1 MYTWSHLALTYDGAT
16 IRFYINGVEEESM
29 DESSPITTSDH
40 PLFIGGDQTQGQ
52 FFHGR
57 IDEVRVFNGART
69 AAEVLSDMNTPV
81 GSKVESLLRHHYSP
95 ESKLKCRRSSGVRA
109 EIY

>member
-1 MYTWSHLALTYDGAT
+1 MTYDGAT
-16 IRFYINGVEEESM
+16 IRFYINGVEEESV

-52 FFHGR
+52 LFHGR

-69 AAEVLSDMNTPV
+69 
-81 GSKVESLLRHHYSP
+81 G
-95 ESKLKCRRSSGVRA
+95 RRS
-109 EIY
+109 